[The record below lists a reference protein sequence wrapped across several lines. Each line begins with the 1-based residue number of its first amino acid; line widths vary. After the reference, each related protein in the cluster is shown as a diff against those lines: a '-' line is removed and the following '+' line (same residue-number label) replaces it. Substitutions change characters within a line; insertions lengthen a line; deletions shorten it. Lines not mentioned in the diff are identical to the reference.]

1 MHDLEKKAKILGFDK
16 QPYTQQD
23 AVKDAAIFG
32 MTDARLRE
40 KALAEDPTLD
50 TLTRWGHAREAGK
63 EDAVNLKDASSG
75 AIKRIGWREH
85 NPAEEMDDEELDNL
99 IDSLNV
105 MKLKKAGKYSVRFKN
120 KDSSSC
126 NRCLTDHPQGRC
138 PAFGKECFTCGEKNH
153 FSRAAICKGK
163 SVKRITEDTE
173 TKPYSDTRMKTNT
186 SHLNN
191 ERPTEA
197 TRKIKTIKKI
207 REPSTN
213 DLWVPIKAGKETIQM
228 FIDSGCDYTIIPP
241 EYYNRSMGEL
251 IEPDINLRAW
261 GATEL
266 LQTKGMIRTKLTT
279 AKGAKK
285 TAQVY
290 IVDGFHPEPLLGSS
304 DAVDLGFLVINK
316 EGRSPTQEEY
326 RSIKALIPQ
335 KIRDELEKNVITHP
349 EETNPIPDTE
359 IEKVM
364 KTVEEFKGVV
374 FDNERIGKIETAPIH
389 LEYDPEFKPEQ
400 PRFRIYQY
408 TTNWK

>member
-1 MHDLEKKAKILGFDK
+1 MATFSDEQFQLLLATLKGNSGNTEATNPINVPQKNDPAALGPIRMCDLGSNKMLKLTKFEDWLEEAENRMDYIGVQDDKSKIILLKSWGGAELMDFIKTHVKIKYEETPANTQAVPPVEAVPADTYAMAVKKIKDQLRTLVNRTMAMHDLLTTKQGSRNWMDFIHDLEKKAKILGFDK

-75 AIKRIGWREH
+75 AIKRIGWRES
-85 NPAEEMDDEELDNL
+85 NPPEEMDDEELDNL

-173 TKPYSDTRMKTNT
+173 TKPYSDTQMKTNT

-191 ERPTEA
+191 ERPTEQH
-197 TRKIKTIKKI
+197 
-207 REPSTN
+207 
-213 DLWVPIKAGKETIQM
+213 GK
-228 FIDSGCDYTIIPP
+228 S
-241 EYYNRSMGEL
+241 N
-251 IEPDINLRAW
+251 N
-261 GATEL
+261 
-266 LQTKGMIRTKLTT
+266 
-279 AKGAKK
+279 
-285 TAQVY
+285 
-290 IVDGFHPEPLLGSS
+290 
-304 DAVDLGFLVINK
+304 
-316 EGRSPTQEEY
+316 QE
-326 RSIKALIPQ
+326 
-335 KIRDELEKNVITHP
+335 
-349 EETNPIPDTE
+349 DT
-359 IEKVM
+359 
-364 KTVEEFKGVV
+364 
-374 FDNERIGKIETAPIH
+374 
-389 LEYDPEFKPEQ
+389 
-400 PRFRIYQY
+400 
-408 TTNWK
+408 